1 MSKEGIFYTK
11 DNHKIVYNK
20 LSGNDNYFIFLGG
33 LMSDRKGS
41 KALFFEDYC
50 KKQGYS
56 YIRFDYLGHGD
67 SDLKFTDCNIDIW
80 LENSIEIIENLTIGK
95 VNLIGSSLGGWLIFL
110 IAKKLPHKVKRLM
123 GIAAAPD
130 FTENLI
136 WQKLSKTEQ
145 VNLQAGKIHNLAGC
159 DDPHAG
165 GTNKSE
171 THKSETLTNDESTNN
186 TLKNEPC
193 YYPIT
198 MDLIASG
205 RRNLILQP
213 EQPLELSVPVTLIH
227 GMKDI
232 DVPYENSIKLAE
244 QIKMPNNSPYQVK
257 TLLLQDGDH
266 RLSDQ
271 KSLAAIAHQ
280 LELL

>member
-1 MSKEGIFYTK
+1 MSKEGVFYTK

-41 KALFFEDYC
+41 KALFFENYC
-50 KKQGYS
+50 KKHGYS

-80 LENSIEIIENLTIGK
+80 LENSIEIIENLTTGK
-95 VNLIGSSLGGWLIFL
+95 INLIGSSLGGWLIFL
-110 IAKKLPHKVKRLM
+110 IAKKLPHRIKSLM

-145 VNLQAGKIHNLAGC
+145 DNLLSGKIHNLAGC
-159 DDPHAG
+159 D
-165 GTNKSE
+165 NQ
-171 THKSETLTNDESTNN
+171 ES
-186 TLKNEPC
+186 

-232 DVPYENSIKLAE
+232 DVPYENSIKLAK
-244 QIKMPNNSPYQVK
+244 QIKMPDNSPYQVK

-266 RLSDQ
+266 RLSDT
-271 KSLAAIAHQ
+271 KSLTAISWAFHAHCM
-280 LELL
+280 ELKLG